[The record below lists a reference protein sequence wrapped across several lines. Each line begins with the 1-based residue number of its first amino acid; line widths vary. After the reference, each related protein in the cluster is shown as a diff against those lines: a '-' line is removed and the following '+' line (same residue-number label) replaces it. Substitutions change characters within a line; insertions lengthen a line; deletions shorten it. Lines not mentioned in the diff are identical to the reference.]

1 MRRVSSGVRGSWVW
15 TSLYSLPIVTLDK
28 CFTFSVLSLLT
39 CKMGTGLSQ
48 GSNEELHGEGLAE
61 GLARSEPSS
70 VAAASSS
77 LLFVIVPVS
86 KNPAQFRAL
95 FLGFPVSGG
104 CQVLLG
110 LSLSVHSFVHSLC
123 YMRAL
128 CQGSGE
134 LPGGGELLSG
144 VALGNTGW
152 ATFIAL
158 CNPDMT
164 LSPLVPLLSL
174 KALLTNSLQT

>member
-1 MRRVSSGVRGSWVW
+1 M
-15 TSLYSLPIVTLDK
+15 LYLLSPQSPYLLPITNYQLPI
-28 CFTFSVLSLLT
+28 T
-39 CKMGTGLSQ
+39 KMEIGVSQ
-48 GSNEELHGEGLAE
+48 GSNEELHREGPAE
-61 GLARSEPSS
+61 GLVRSEPSS
-70 VAAASSS
+70 VAAASS
-77 LLFVIVPVS
+77 LLFVIIPVS
-86 KNPAQFRAL
+86 KSPAQFRAL

-110 LSLSVHSFVHSLC
+110 LSLSVHSFVHSFC
-123 YMRAL
+123 YVRAL

-144 VALGNTGW
+144 VAPGNTGW

-158 CNPDMT
+158 CNLDMT
-164 LSPLVPLLSL
+164 PFPLVLLPSL